1 MKTVIEV
8 PFFAT
13 DNNLFQLLLGENKNI
28 RETKYHDFLF
38 LEFELDA
45 AHEIYFYCMDYIPE
59 KGNISLTDKI
69 IPKAPFV
76 FFLVEPDAESFSE
89 TAENMFSEYVEN
101 YTTPAFVIRT
111 VPSSEK
117 EKQTEENLNPDLKG
131 LEIIFT
137 ESENQDFTKHILT
150 EAIKKVIPKN
160 L

>member
-8 PFFAT
+8 PVFAT
-13 DNNLFQLLLGENKNI
+13 DSNLFKPLLGENKNI
-28 RETKYHDFLF
+28 TETKYHDFLF
-38 LEFELDA
+38 LEFELDK

-59 KGNISLTDKI
+59 KGNISLADKI

-76 FFLVEPDAESFSE
+76 FFLVEPDAGSFSE
-89 TAENMFSEYVEN
+89 TADNMFSEYIDN
-101 YTTPAFVIRT
+101 YTTPAFVIRSA
-111 VPSSEK
+111 PLSEK
-117 EKQTEENLNPDLKG
+117 EKQPEENLNPDLKG

-137 ESENQDFTKHILT
+137 EQENNNFTKHILT